1 MYTFNIKLM
10 EIYNTYYS
18 NITQIS
24 MSNGIFFS
32 KLKKFSFCRVASV
45 FSSLLYTIFDVIQ
58 LSRFMLVIDRGH
70 WRSRGQ
76 KIGLSHESLN
86 HHSSI
91 WLTFEI
97 FGSIEPTVIALSAA
111 WRKIELFIKLSI
123 TTLFSVRFSIILAL

>member
-1 MYTFNIKLM
+1 
-10 EIYNTYYS
+10 
-18 NITQIS
+18 
-24 MSNGIFFS
+24 MSTPIFFQSS
-32 KLKKFSFCRVASV
+32 KNFHSV
-45 FSSLLYTIFDVIQ
+45 ELQVCLLVFNKPFFNVIQ

-76 KIGLSHESLN
+76 KFDLSHESLN

-91 WLTFEI
+91 WLTLEI

-123 TTLFSVRFSIILAL
+123 TTLFSVRFSIFLAL